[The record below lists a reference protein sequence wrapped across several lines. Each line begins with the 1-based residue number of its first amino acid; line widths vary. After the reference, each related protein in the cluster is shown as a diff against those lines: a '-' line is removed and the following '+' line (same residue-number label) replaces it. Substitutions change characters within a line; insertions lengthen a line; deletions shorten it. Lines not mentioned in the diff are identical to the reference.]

1 MLSVGYKSFGE
12 LLPFLIFFHYCFLS
26 NGNSWCFWQNHY
38 GQEMVIRHGE
48 QVDWRKT
55 DIGSMALYA
64 SGGERAMDGE
74 TMVQF

>member
-1 MLSVGYKSFGE
+1 
-12 LLPFLIFFHYCFLS
+12 
-26 NGNSWCFWQNHY
+26 
-38 GQEMVIRHGE
+38 MVIRHGE

-74 TMVQF
+74 TMVQGKVVLYFYIIHVTVMSCSME